1 MYPVTIAI
9 QRTWGGVVS
18 ETRHC
23 FYTPEDYCPEKEIK
37 SEQIVPLRKEEN
49 EQSKKE
55 IKKTGNHFLDMT
67 PEAQATHIKADKL
80 DYMDN

>member
-1 MYPVTIAI
+1 M
-9 QRTWGGVVS
+9 S

-23 FYTPEDYCPEKEIK
+23 FYTPEDYCTEKEIK
-37 SEQIVPLRKEEN
+37 IEQSVPLRKEEN

-55 IKKTGNHFLDMT
+55 IKKTGNHFLAMT
-67 PEAQATHIKADKL
+67 PEAQATQIKVDKL

>member
-1 MYPVTIAI
+1 M
-9 QRTWGGVVS
+9 S

-37 SEQIVPLRKEEN
+37 IEPSVPLRKEEN

-55 IKKTGNHFLDMT
+55 IKKTGNHFLAMT
-67 PEAQATHIKADKL
+67 PEAQATQIKVDKL